1 MGVVRTVHVGE
12 LEVLVS
18 SEFFRRSELECQ
30 TVSEPNRQS
39 VGSVQTVGQERF
51 VPGGSIR

>member
-18 SEFFRRSELECQ
+18 SEFFRRFELECQ
-30 TVSEPNRQS
+30 TVHEPDRQS
-39 VGSVQTVGQERF
+39 VGSVQTVGEERF